1 MWRSGVG
8 GQMSEARQ
16 EVGNW
21 KARCERPSVE
31 SQAEGGQVW
40 AVQVWEARCWRPE
53 QEARYERPGVGGQV
67 WEARQ
72 RRPGMGGQ
80 VREAGPS
87 FSGRVFFRLWGA
99 AFQASDCMFW
109 TLPGTHEPRT

>member
-1 MWRSGVG
+1 MWAVRCGRPGVG
-8 GQMSEARQ
+8 GQ
-16 EVGNW
+16 
-21 KARCERPSVE
+21 
-31 SQAEGGQVW
+31 AE
-40 AVQVWEARCWRPE
+40 
-53 QEARYERPGVGGQV
+53 EARYERPGVGGQV

-87 FSGRVFFRLWGA
+87 FSGRVFSGSRGRA

-109 TLPGTHEPRT
+109 TLPGTHEPRTRQTWDTGPAAHLLPV